1 VSPSWR
7 ERVTIT
13 VSPTQV
19 TMLRYARGLRA
30 VLKDRKALVCPAC
43 VDGGNWQPAIETLRD
58 VLAHPNIEA
67 ADATVVISNQFMRYL
82 LLRWNP
88 EIVTAQEELAFA
100 RARFVQVFGEA
111 AQDWV
116 LQYSTVKPGA
126 PSVACAI
133 ERPLLGAVI
142 ALIGGSPLRLR
153 SLQPSLMAVCNERN
167 KLPTGDAWIAVA
179 ESGRLLL
186 GALRAGDWVSLRS
199 RPLNGHAVVLAEIIE
214 QEALLLGIEPGNAKI
229 YLHRTGEVALDL
241 HGLKIYDWLSSG
253 TAQQAGRAG

>member
-13 VSPTQV
+13 LSPTQV
-19 TMLRYARGLRA
+19 TMLRYARGLRPA
-30 VLKDRKALVCPAC
+30 LKDRKALACPAR
-43 VDGGNWQPAIETLRD
+43 VDGGNWQPAVETLRD
-58 VLAHPNIEA
+58 ALAHPNIGA

-82 LLRWNP
+82 LLAWNP
-88 EIVTAQEELAFA
+88 GLVTAQEEMAFA
-100 RARFVQVFGEA
+100 LARFVQVFGEA

-116 LQYSTVKPGA
+116 LKFSPARPGA

-133 ERPLLGAVI
+133 ERPLLEAVI

-167 KLPTGDAWIAVA
+167 KLPAGDAWIAVA
-179 ESGRLLL
+179 ETGRLLL
-186 GALRAGDWVSLRS
+186 GALRAGEWVSLRS
-199 RPLNGHAVVLAEIIE
+199 RPLNGHALALAEIIK

-229 YLHRTGEVALDL
+229 YLHRTGAVAFDL
-241 HGLKIYDWLSSG
+241 HGLKVHDCLSSEPV
-253 TAQQAGRAG
+253 QAGKAG